1 MDDIWRVL
9 RDPRVF
15 TTLTFMGLAAGG
27 FVLVLLGWRGVA
39 ATLFVSLQLPWV
51 VSGAFAGI
59 ALTGAALA
67 LLNAHLDRAEAAT
80 ERAELAE
87 LQRETLRLLGMAAA
101 RAGR

>member
-1 MDDIWRVL
+1 MEDIWRVL

-15 TTLTFMGLAAGG
+15 TTLTFMGLTVGG
-27 FVLVLLGWRGVA
+27 FVLLLLSWRGVA

-51 VSGAFAGI
+51 VSGAFAGM
-59 ALTGAALA
+59 ALIGASLA

-87 LQRETLRLLGMAAA
+87 LQREVLRLLGVAAA
-101 RAGR
+101 RSGR